1 MNRLEFLGMRE
12 EVMENIENIVD
23 EFFIHVE
30 SEYHEERDELVIK
43 LCDMVC
49 ETMDPVGL
57 D

>member
-1 MNRLEFLGMRE
+1 MNRLEFIGMRE

-30 SEYHEERDELVIK
+30 SEYQEERDELVTK

-49 ETMDPVGL
+49 DTMDPVGL
-57 D
+57 E